1 MVHPPK
7 FPVMEYGYNNV
18 LLVKI
23 EGSVW
28 HTIYHHL
35 PIVFQGFVQT
45 PLLINQPMGKNI
57 YDGHMMI
64 NGMVLDCTSVPYLW
78 PKKYTR
84 PKAVRV
90 SKKQDM
96 DCIHGIHTR
105 WCPSSLAKLMPITPT
120 SLWFMADITN

>member
-78 PKKYTR
+78 PKKVHKAKSSPGFKETR
-84 PKAVRV
+84 YGLHTWHTYKVVPQFV
-90 SKKQDM
+90 S
-96 DCIHGIHTR
+96 
-105 WCPSSLAKLMPITPT
+105 
-120 SLWFMADITN
+120 